1 MMKFLKAISLLSIIS
16 CTSFSNYSKFN
27 EIVKCEDP
35 SYICT
40 LNQPLNLQYKSFGGF
55 HFANNYAEYRKMKVM
70 KKPKFKNII
79 LYGRSNVL
87 HGDYYLIL
95 ENKKYPQNY
104 FYRDTII
111 DNRKITIALN
121 KTIDYKPNKD
131 FLLNINLAK

>member
-1 MMKFLKAISLLSIIS
+1 
-16 CTSFSNYSKFN
+16 
-27 EIVKCEDP
+27 
-35 SYICT
+35 
-40 LNQPLNLQYKSFGGF
+40 
-55 HFANNYAEYRKMKVM
+55 MKVM